1 MKLLNSDIKQ
11 FQALYIKHFDQV
23 LSDDEA
29 RAELALLVRQMEIV
43 YQPITIA
50 QFDKYL
56 TKYVNEYENHEPSR
70 SKSNI

>member
-43 YQPITIA
+43 YQPITVE

-56 TKYVNEYENHEPSR
+56 TKYVDEEQNAASQHT
-70 SKSNI
+70 K

>member
-43 YQPITIA
+43 YQPITVA
-50 QFDKYL
+50 QFETYIA
-56 TKYVNEYENHEPSR
+56 KYVNEDVNYDNAR
-70 SKSNI
+70 T